1 MLAEGCVEEEVR
13 GVGSTVVRAVRGT
26 SAQGVAGSH
35 RVRTV
40 PGMAA
45 Q

>member
-13 GVGSTVVRAVRGT
+13 GVGSTVARAVRGT

-35 RVRTV
+35 GVGTV